1 MAWATPTFGQQR
13 RKHEAARGTNK
24 QRGYD
29 EHWARISRMK
39 RQDNPV
45 CEVCHDAPATEV
57 DHIVAFNGP
66 FDPLRTHWSNLQS
79 ICRQCH
85 NRKTH
90 GGNSEQK

>member
-13 RKHEAARGTNK
+13 RKHQAARGTNK

-29 EHWARISRMK
+29 EHWARISKMK

-57 DHIVAFNGP
+57 DHVVPFHGP
-66 FDPLRTHWSNLQS
+66 SDPLRTQWSNLQS

-85 NRKTH
+85 NKKTH
-90 GGNSEQK
+90 GK

>member
-1 MAWATPTFGQQR
+1 MAWSTPTFGGVR
-13 RKHEAARGTNK
+13 RKAVVDAARGTNK

-39 RQDNPV
+39 RQECPV
-45 CEVCHDAPATEV
+45 CQVCNDAAATEV
-57 DHIVAFNGP
+57 DHIIPFNGP
-66 FDPLRTHWSNLQS
+66 NDPLRTQWSNLQS

-90 GGNSEQK
+90 ERQ